1 MERVLAVRKCEKTS
15 GGGGGRVE
23 ALWRGTWPKLAG
35 GNFQMENTHLSLSV
49 SFRKTTQGH

>member
-15 GGGGGRVE
+15 EGGGGG
-23 ALWRGTWPKLAG
+23 AG

-49 SFRKTTQGH
+49 SFRKKTQGH